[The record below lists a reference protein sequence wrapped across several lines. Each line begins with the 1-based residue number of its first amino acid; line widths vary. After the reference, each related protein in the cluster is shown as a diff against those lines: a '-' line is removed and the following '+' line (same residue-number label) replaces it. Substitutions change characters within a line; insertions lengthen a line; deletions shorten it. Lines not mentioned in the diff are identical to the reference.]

1 MRYRRFI
8 SSLIAATVLGVP
20 LISPQPTQAQ
30 DISFYCGSRDD
41 VPTTYIRINQE
52 DIAFITWVSEYFA
65 DSELN
70 PQQQCDE
77 ASARFQQAYSN
88 GNLNYITTGR
98 MNRLPVVCASQREGG
113 SCKEL
118 LFILPPTSN
127 PSAVLRQLFRLPRS
141 ANGLFIGGLSDG
153 LVGEAPRRQQLYVD
167 FQEELIAARIE
178 AGDSLPIGAPGVV
191 DSSTLDSREASE
203 PNRTQPSDVLLG
215 TGQVGSD
222 RYKTATELVNRGRR
236 LGNLGQFS
244 EAIEAYNQAIAIYQ
258 EIGDR
263 RGEGMVLSAIASLHA
278 VSSNLTAVPSA
289 STITGSTLSS
299 SELQGRTSQRISP
312 SLSQGFS
319 SLIGDNLSYTDSIR
333 GRRRE
338 RGERGDSLS
347 PLTTTGGG
355 YIPSASRPLRSRR
368 YMSLGRGS
376 GLRSSRLEE
385 RGDNGSASGRANVGI
400 GDNGSVSNS
409 PAVEPTMSNSIT
421 TRLFNPDD
429 AAQSVSAASSGRV
442 DENFQALDYY
452 QRALTI
458 FRNVDDLPK
467 QAATLNEIG
476 IIYEGLGRYSNSLE
490 VYQQAFEIFQDGEDS
505 SNKGITLNNIGEVHR
520 KRGQY
525 SLALENFNQALQT
538 FQSNQYPL
546 GQGATLNNIG
556 LIYQDLGQYTT
567 ALSFYQRS
575 LAQRQ
580 AANDSRGQAI
590 TLHNI
595 GLAHDL
601 LEDEDQAL
609 KFYQQALALNE
620 ERGDVLGYAS
630 TLNNLG
636 LLYNDKGQHEQAIS
650 SLNQAL
656 TIFTDAGDRPNQ
668 GNTLDSLG
676 TVYKTKG
683 EYAKALDYYQQALKI
698 LQEVGDRP
706 GVGIVLTNIGEL
718 QERQG
723 KPAEAIQFYKQAIDT
738 VVETT
743 LAELKGEELQVAFAD
758 KHADTY
764 AKLIKLLWDQGRIE
778 DAFNY
783 SERARAR
790 VFLNQFADRSINLR
804 PNAASS
810 EQIQKIQTLGL
821 EINEI
826 STQIVSLNR
835 LANTSDT
842 SEKISS
848 LRQQLATHEQVYA
861 TLITQLRQENLEAA
875 DLFSTNPATLSE
887 IQAQLDTETTLVS
900 YFVTDDRTFAFLVT
914 HDSLTPVLLKVDRQ
928 TLQNQIQR
936 LYDYDFAALNDPHPA
951 TLRQLHTW
959 LIQPLAS
966 HLVNRKLEIVPHNVL
981 HYVPFSA
988 LTDGKNYLID
998 QHTLTYLPSAS
1009 IKRFIAAKRK
1019 LGSETMMALGNP
1031 TFDLFY
1037 AKREVETISNL
1048 YRSQPRVGNLA
1059 TEDSIRAEARQA
1071 GILHL
1076 ATHGQYD
1083 PINPLL
1089 STLYLAPSTEND
1101 GRLQVYEIYGLDLTA
1116 QTRLVVLSACQT
1128 QIGQLSRGDEI
1139 IGLSRAFLFAGT
1151 PSVMASLWNIDDQA
1165 TSDLM
1170 QNFYQYLQQGSSQAE
1185 ALQKAQRATRSRYPH
1200 PYYWAAFTLTG
1211 DGL

>member
-1 MRYRRFI
+1 MRYHPFI
-8 SSLIAATVLGVP
+8 SSLIAVIALGAP
-20 LISPQPTQAQ
+20 LVSTQPTQAQ
-30 DISFYCGSRDD
+30 DISFYCGSENG
-41 VPTTYIRINQE
+41 VPTTYIRTSQG
-52 DIAFITWVSEYFA
+52 DITLIAWVSDYFE
-65 DSELN
+65 DSEET
-70 PQQQCDE
+70 PQERCDE
-77 ASARFQQAYSN
+77 VSARFQQAYSN
-88 GNLNYITTGR
+88 GNLDYITTVQRSGT
-98 MNRLPVVCASQREGG
+98 PVVCASQIGG
-113 SCKEL
+113 SSCEEI
-118 LFILPPTSN
+118 LFTLRATSDE
-127 PSAVLRQLFRLPRS
+127 PSEVLRRLFQLPSSFVITLPYSGPVRPRS
-141 ANGLFIGGLSDG
+141 TSTW
-153 LVGEAPRRQQLYVD
+153 RLYLD
-167 FQEELIAARIE
+167 FQELIAARIE
-178 AGDSLPIGAPGVV
+178 VGDSLTIGAPGVG
-191 DSSTLDSREASE
+191 DSSTFGSSE
-203 PNRTQPSDVLLG
+203 
-215 TGQVGSD
+215 
-222 RYKTATELVNRGRR
+222 TATELVNRGQR
-236 LGNLGQFS
+236 LRDLGRFP
-244 EAIEAYNQAIAIYQ
+244 EAIEAYKQAIAIYQ

-263 RGEGMVLSAIASLHA
+263 RGEGIVLSAIASIHA
-278 VSSNLTAVPSA
+278 ASSNLTALSSE
-289 STITGSTLSS
+289 STVTGSTLSS
-299 SELQGRTSQRISP
+299 SELQEGRTSQRISP
-312 SLSQGFS
+312 SPSQGFS
-319 SLIGDNLSYTDSIR
+319 SLIGEIGDQLSSTDSIR
-333 GRRRE
+333 GRAI
-338 RGERGDSLS
+338 ERGDRPSL
-347 PLTTTGGG
+347 LTTTEGG
-355 YIPSASRPLRSRR
+355 YTPPSPSRPVRTR
-368 YMSLGRGS
+368 
-376 GLRSSRLEE
+376 
-385 RGDNGSASGRANVGI
+385 DTTTGI
-400 GDNGSVSNS
+400 R
-409 PAVEPTMSNSIT
+409 TRT
-421 TRLFNPDD
+421 TRFFNSDE
-429 AAQSVSAASSGRV
+429 AAQSASAASSGRV

-452 QRALTI
+452 QRALTVFSEI
-458 FRNVDDLPK
+458 GDLPK

-505 SNKGITLNNIGEVHR
+505 SNKSITLNNIGEVHR

-525 SLALENFNQALQT
+525 SLALENFNQALQA
-538 FQSNQYPL
+538 FQSNQYSL

-609 KFYQQALALNE
+609 KFYQQALALNDE
-620 ERGDVLGYAS
+620 QGDVLGYAS

-706 GVGIVLTNIGEL
+706 GVGIVLTNIGDL
-718 QERQG
+718 QERLG
-723 KPAEAIQFYKQAIDT
+723 KPEEAIQFYKQAIDT

-743 LAELKGEELQVAFAD
+743 LAKLKGEELQVAFAD

-790 VFLNQFADRSINLR
+790 VFLNQFANRSINLR

-810 EQIQKIQTLGL
+810 EQIQNIQTLGL
-821 EINEI
+821 EMNEI

-835 LANTSDT
+835 LANNSDT
-842 SEKISS
+842 SAKISS
-848 LRQQLATHEQVYA
+848 LRQQLATHEQAYA

-900 YFVTDDRTFAFLVT
+900 YFVTGDRTFAFLIT
-914 HDSLTPVLLKVDRQ
+914 HNSLTPVLLKVDRQ

-988 LTDGKNYLID
+988 LTDGKNYLVD

-1083 PINPLL
+1083 PINSLL
-1089 STLYLAPSTEND
+1089 STLYLAPSTGND
-1101 GRLQVYEIYGLDLTA
+1101 GRLQVFEIYGLDLTA

-1185 ALQKAQRATRSRYPH
+1185 ALQKAQRETRSRYPH